1 MSKAINLH
9 MKVVLAILASSIS
22 LISESGIVPSRA
34 QNTSVKLNPLPSE
47 YWDAVEDARTP
58 EPQEVFRNLTAITR
72 SNKTLVWDNRD
83 RVLVATWATWG
94 GYAPNQGKSLILTQE
109 LWVTAVPDLK
119 NFCRSY
125 TPTPTVPLAT
135 RLNQLLGLP
144 PDERDRAANRRIV
157 EIWIDPTYL
166 FRPSFDPEITDH
178 EAEVGFRSL
187 SEFISVPLSYQQWFY
202 AQYDQR
208 YQDKGQ
214 PIDRNQSENQR
225 TPYPWTQLG
234 YTYDWG
240 NPADWSKI
248 DPNRP
253 KRVGLSEFVIRQWSP
268 ISIHSVRSMND
279 YCSKS
284 TH

>member
-1 MSKAINLH
+1 MSKTINPSL
-9 MKVVLAILASSIS
+9 MVIRAILASSMS
-22 LISESGIVPSRA
+22 LIVESWNYPSRA
-34 QNTSVKLNPLPSE
+34 QNTSVQPNPLPSE

-72 SNKTLVWDNRD
+72 NNKGLTWDDRD
-83 RVLVATWATWG
+83 RVLVATWATWS
-94 GYAPNQGKSLILTQE
+94 GYAPNQGKSLILTQD
-109 LWVTAVPDLK
+109 LWVTVVPDLK

-125 TPTPTVPLAT
+125 TPTTTTSLAT

-144 PDERDRAANRRIV
+144 PDERDRAANRRVV
-157 EIWIDPTYL
+157 EIWVEPTYL

-178 EAEVGFRSL
+178 EAEFGFRSL
-187 SEFISVPLSYQQWFY
+187 NEFISVPLSYHRWFY

-208 YQDKGQ
+208 YQYKGQ
-214 PIDRNQSENQR
+214 PIDRNRSDTQN

-240 NPADWSKI
+240 NPADWSKL

-253 KRVGLSEFVIRQWSP
+253 KRVGLSEFVIREWSP
-268 ISIHSVRSMND
+268 ISVHSVRSGND

-284 TH
+284 TN